1 MAGAGH
7 PGAAGALLRPRGA
20 VAPGDII
27 FGCSPIGPRISA
39 APVSGGG
46 DAVANGPGDTRKA
59 LAETES
65 ATPAIHAALRAGLR
79 IFDTAPLYGDC
90 EDRLGEALGSSPLG
104 AEAAVVTKSVASAP
118 PPCWLLGLRP
128 AVSPA

>member
-1 MAGAGH
+1 MMGVPWLSPV
-7 PGAAGALLRPRGA
+7 PGLPDSLDNDPGQEHANA
-20 VAPGDII
+20 VIA
-27 FGCSPIGPRISA
+27 
-39 APVSGGG
+39 
-46 DAVANGPGDTRKA
+46 
-59 LAETES
+59 
-65 ATPAIHAALRAGLR
+65 AALTAGVR
-79 IFDTAPLYGDC
+79 HFDTAPLYGDC